1 MVDDAGHVVDFHAL
15 RATYITLLV
24 KGGAS
29 VKVAQEL
36 ARHSDPK
43 LTMNVY
49 TKLGVHDLT
58 GALDALPSLTGD
70 APERERMRATGTDNS
85 RTEAPTDP
93 RLKPRQLEREAV
105 RTGASR
111 RGEGDGNRHCADDR
125 NPLPIA
131 NIGDTVRSN
140 AMGNSKATERTRTVD
155 LRFTKP
161 LLCQLSY
168 GGNP

>member
-1 MVDDAGHVVDFHAL
+1 VVDFHAL

-70 APERERMRATGTDNS
+70 EPTSEAARATGTYDTTPDSARNRLRNGGANRRNS
-85 RTEAPTDP
+85 AQRGTMSDDDSSAGGDAQKH
-93 RLKPRQLEREAV
+93 LVFKAERDSA
-105 RTGASR
+105 R
-111 RGEGDGNRHCADDR
+111 RGATPRSETPPAGFEPA
-125 NPLPIA
+125 
-131 NIGDTVRSN
+131 TVGLEIRCSI
-140 AMGNSKATERTRTVD
+140 
-155 LRFTKP
+155 P
-161 LLCQLSY
+161 
-168 GGNP
+168 